1 MYRGGTLQVLY
12 RTKKLEKVCTNLKE
26 AVKHYGDDMAE
37 KIHLRVS
44 QIRSIDNVEDLVQY
58 RVGRCHMLEGNR
70 EGEYAMDL
78 VHPYRLVFVK
88 IEEDIQIA
96 KVINIEDYH

>member
-1 MYRGGTLQVLY
+1 MQVLY
-12 RTKKLEKVCTNLKE
+12 RTRKLEKVCTDLKE
-26 AVKHYGDDMAE
+26 AVKQYGYDIAE
-37 KIHLRVS
+37 KIHFRVS
-44 QIRSIDNVEDLVQY
+44 QIRAIDNVEDLVQY
-58 RVGRCHMLEGNR
+58 RVGRCHSLEGNR

-88 IEEDIQIA
+88 IEEEIQIA

>member
-1 MYRGGTLQVLY
+1 MQVLY

-26 AVKHYGDDMAE
+26 AVKQYGDDMAE

-44 QIRSIDNVEDLVQY
+44 QIRSIDNVEDLVKY
-58 RVGRCHMLEGNR
+58 RVGRCHPLEGNR